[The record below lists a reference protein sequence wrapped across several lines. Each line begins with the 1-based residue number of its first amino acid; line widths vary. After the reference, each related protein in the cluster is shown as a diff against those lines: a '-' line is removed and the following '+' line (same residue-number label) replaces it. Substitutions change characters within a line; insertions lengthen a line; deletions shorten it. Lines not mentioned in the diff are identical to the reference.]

1 MIARV
6 SIASVG
12 RNRNARLNTSATSC
26 VCKPNLRNG
35 ENSESTGIGDGR
47 GRGGGKEY
55 GTQHDNHGE
64 TADMQC
70 RYGSPSSVMGTEP
83 MVAST
88 VPVRTKNTFANP
100 ISANN
105 TRNTR
110 IERHSRRTPIRDAA
124 STHGDR
130 AGANGR

>member
-35 ENSESTGIGDGR
+35 ENSESTASVIAVGVVVARNTAPSTITMAKR
-47 GRGGGKEY
+47 QIY
-55 GTQHDNHGE
+55 S
-64 TADMQC
+64 ADMA
-70 RYGSPSSVMGTEP
+70 SPSSVMGTEP
-83 MVAST
+83 MVVST

-124 STHGDR
+124 NTTATAQAPTAS
-130 AGANGR
+130 